1 MQVFQ
6 VSASSI
12 DQPIVFIVRA
22 HEFQHIQKFVQVLN
36 RASQHDFTREIWIFF
51 FFLLLTFSL
60 RSFFSFI
67 ETYVDFCRN
76 IGDTLPRQRSRSR
89 WDVK

>member
-6 VSASSI
+6 VSANSI

-51 FFLLLTFSL
+51 F
-60 RSFFSFI
+60 SFI
-67 ETYVDFCRN
+67 NLYFRRA
-76 IGDTLPRQRSRSR
+76 LFLASL
-89 WDVK
+89 KLM